1 MRRLALASM
10 VAAIVTRSANADG
23 PQTVTLRALFPKE
36 AEVTIEKPG
45 VSRLPLPPEVLSAC
59 RPDLSD
65 LRLLDS
71 SGNEMAFLL
80 DGGVDPN
87 AKVKVVES
95 AGAMVVDVN
104 RKELRR
110 EEGPTIY
117 REEYQLAVPEV
128 PSGAGQWQI
137 VVKTA
142 RPRFVR
148 RLNVSV
154 VEGDGALTSLVENAS
169 LFRLPELP
177 DASKEHVSFPL
188 PAFSG
193 SRLAVAIEGE
203 DDAYLAPAFE
213 LTASR
218 AIETARPLVVPLEE
232 VGRHAA
238 EGRTVIELSRPP
250 GLVPDLLKVETTTP
264 WFQRPVVVRDRVHDN
279 DGALL
284 GSTEVFRF
292 RDVPGVESLEVPL
305 SRAGGE
311 RLSVEIS
318 DGDSPPLEGLAFS
331 AIVRQPALIFFA
343 AEAREG
349 TAAAFLLFGGG
360 RAGRPRY
367 DLSGRLP
374 APGERLRGSDAA
386 MAAYLH
392 DASHVALA
400 HLGDVRANAMFDE
413 SPALAFAMRPGVAVD
428 RRLYTHRRELAVAP
442 SPDGV
447 ARLRLSAEEAS
458 VARDD
463 LADVRVVDASGRQW
477 PYLIGA
483 LPAAEERDIPV
494 EREANAERTSRYH
507 LRLPASPIRIEMLTL
522 ETDEGF
528 VDRPFRII
536 ATHSLDAETKEQ
548 IATSGRLI
556 RRSRDRL
563 PIKIS
568 LSGERIESLE
578 LVIEDGNEAPL
589 RFTSVRARIRVP
601 EVLITVPAG
610 DYALLLGN
618 ARDERPRYD
627 LEAVREVVSTVT
639 SAAVA
644 PGMLRKNPDY
654 SARAGLSLRAG
665 LDTLFFWIV
674 LGAAVVVL
682 GSITL
687 RLARSTPPTNG

>member
-1 MRRLALASM
+1 MRRPTLALII
-10 VAAIVTRSANADG
+10 AAILARGADADA
-23 PQTVTLRALFPKE
+23 PRPVTLRALFPKE
-36 AEVTIEKPG
+36 AEVAIEKPG

-80 DGGVDPN
+80 DSGVDPN
-87 AKVKVVES
+87 AKVEVVES
-95 AGAMVVDVN
+95 AEATVVDVN
-104 RKELRR
+104 REEIRR

-117 REEYQLAVPEV
+117 REAYQLTVPGV
-128 PSGAGQWQI
+128 APGAGQWQI

-148 RLNVSV
+148 RLDVSV
-154 VEGDGALTSLVENAS
+154 VEGDGTMTSLVENAS

-177 DASKEHVSFPL
+177 GASKEHVSFPL

-193 SRLAVAIEGE
+193 SRLAVALEGE
-203 DDAYLAPAFE
+203 DGAYLAPAFE
-213 LTASR
+213 LRASR
-218 AIETARPLVVPLEE
+218 AIETARPLIVPLEE
-232 VGRHAA
+232 VGRHGA

-250 GLVPDLLKVETTTP
+250 GLVPDLLKIETTTP
-264 WFQRPVVVRDRVHDN
+264 WFQRPVVVRDRVHEV

-284 GSTEVFRF
+284 GSTELFRF
-292 RDVPGVESLEVPL
+292 RDVPGAESLEVPL

-311 RLSVEIS
+311 RLSVAIA
-318 DGDSPPLEGLAFS
+318 DGDSPPLEGLTFS
-331 AIVRQPALIFFA
+331 AIVRQPSLIFFA
-343 AEAREG
+343 AGAGEG
-349 TAAAFLLFGGG
+349 TGAALLVFGGG
-360 RAGRPRY
+360 RAGLPRY
-367 DLSGRLP
+367 DLSGNLP
-374 APGERLRGSDAA
+374 AAGERLRGSNAA

-392 DASHVALA
+392 DASRVGLA
-400 HLGDVRANAMFDE
+400 HLGDVRANAMFDA

-428 RRLYTHRRELAVAP
+428 RRLYTHRREFAVAP

-463 LADVRVVDASGRQW
+463 LADLRVVDASGRQW
-477 PYLIGA
+477 PYLVGD

-494 EREANAERTSRYH
+494 ERETNDERVSHYR
-507 LRLPASPIRIEMLTL
+507 LRLPASPIRIETLTL
-522 ETDEGF
+522 ETDEAF
-528 VDRPFRII
+528 IDRSFRAVAIRPADSEKKQRI
-536 ATHSLDAETKEQ
+536 AA
-548 IATSGRLI
+548 SGRLV
-556 RRSRDRL
+556 RRSRDRS
-563 PIKIS
+563 PIKVS
-568 LSGERIESLE
+568 LSGGRIESLE

-589 RFTSVRARIRVP
+589 RFTSIRGRVRVP
-601 EVLITVPAG
+601 ELLITVPAG

-644 PGMLRKNPDY
+644 PGTLQKNPDY
-654 SARAGLSLRAG
+654 SVRAGLSLRAG